1 MSTVGSRIRQRRQE
15 LGMSADELA
24 AKLGKNRATV
34 YRYESDDIENFPISV
49 IDSLANALQVSPAYL
64 MGWSEVQF
72 FAGREAPGQMSKT
85 FREKLSHIIEN
96 RDKSD
101 LAAAGLDLYEVV
113 LIINGAV
120 PLSLDMACQ
129 LAEQLGES
137 LDSMLGLDTAK
148 SAPGD
153 GSGLDMEIINRLI
166 SLPDDKKA
174 EAVSYIRYLA
184 DSARK

>member
-1 MSTVGSRIRQRRQE
+1 MSTIGSRIRQKRQE

-72 FAGREAPGQMSKT
+72 FAGHEDAGKTSKV
-85 FREKLSHIIEN
+85 FRERLAHIIETH
-96 RDKSD
+96 DKAD
-101 LAAAGLDLYEVV
+101 LAAAGVDLYEVG
-113 LIINGAV
+113 LIVNGSV

-148 SAPGD
+148 SAPDSEG
-153 GSGLDMEIINRLI
+153 GLDVAVINALL

-174 EAVSYIRYLA
+174 EALNYL
-184 DSARK
+184 DYLSKNTGR

>member
-1 MSTVGSRIRQRRQE
+1 
-15 LGMSADELA
+15 
-24 AKLGKNRATV
+24 
-34 YRYESDDIENFPISV
+34 
-49 IDSLANALQVSPAYL
+49 
-64 MGWSEVQF
+64 
-72 FAGREAPGQMSKT
+72 
-85 FREKLSHIIEN
+85 
-96 RDKSD
+96 
-101 LAAAGLDLYEVV
+101 
-113 LIINGAV
+113 
-120 PLSLDMACQ
+120 MACQ